1 MMLMHGNSAISNARG
16 PACAGMVLAA
26 LAAGFIGGEARAA
39 PGTESASRGQA
50 AVVAQSEPCR
60 NCGVVESVTAVRR
73 QGQAKGI
80 GGTPVTPGM
89 AIGGVAGGL
98 LGNQLGHGN
107 GRAATTVIG
116 AAGGAYAGHAIEKN
130 RAQYTAY
137 VMRIRMNDGSMRKI
151 EQRTAIANGSPVI
164 VTGKTAHL
172 ASRAP
177 AHG

>member
-1 MMLMHGNSAISNARG
+1 MDTNTANAKALL
-16 PACAGMVLAA
+16 PACTGMVLAV

-39 PGTESASRGQA
+39 PGAQPAARGRP
-50 AVVAQSEPCR
+50 AVVAQGEPCR
-60 NCGVVESVTAVRR
+60 SCGVVESVVPVRR
-73 QGQAKGI
+73 QAPVKGI
-80 GGTPVTPGM
+80 GGSKVTPGM

-130 RAQYTAY
+130 RNQYTAY
-137 VMRIRMNDGSMRKI
+137 VMHIRMHDGSMRRI
-151 EQRTAIANGSPVI
+151 EQRTAIAKGSSVV

-177 AHG
+177 VHG

>member
-1 MMLMHGNSAISNARG
+1 MDTNTATTKAFL
-16 PACAGMVLAA
+16 PACTGMMLAA

-39 PGTESASRGQA
+39 PGTQAPSRGQA

-60 NCGVVESVTAVRR
+60 NCGVVESVVTVRR
-73 QGQAKGI
+73 QGQVKGI
-80 GGTPVTPGM
+80 GGTKVTPGM

-98 LGNQLGHGN
+98 LGNQLGHGD

-130 RAQYTAY
+130 RNQYTAY
-137 VMRIRMNDGSMRKI
+137 VMQVRMNDGSVRKI
-151 EQRTAIANGSPVI
+151 EQRTAIAKGAQVV

-177 AHG
+177 VHG